1 MRRRIAFLA
10 LGAAV
15 AAVAVIL
22 LTGSSGGYYVKAE
35 FRDAGGLRKNSS
47 VKVNG
52 VPAGKV
58 TGLTVNR
65 SDVAIATLSIDGGAA
80 PIGRGASIKV
90 RPTDLLGERYAELS
104 TGDAAHPLPSG
115 STIPINRTSQP
126 VELDDVLNMLDPNTR
141 ARLGILI
148 NEAGVALDGRGA
160 DFNRLLATM
169 PSSLDGSKR
178 LIDQV
183 AGQSA
188 ALKRLVVK
196 GDRITAA
203 VNGRRDD
210 MGKLLDEASAALS
223 GVAQRREA
231 LGATIRSAPGAL
243 AQLQDTLGRLDTAAQ
258 ELRPTATALTAA
270 AAPLDSTLRE
280 LPAFADRAA
289 PTLETARRVAPAL
302 TRLGARATP
311 VVARLR
317 PTAQLLTRTLRPAGP
332 ALDQMQRRGTDDLL
346 YLINNL
352 NLGLAGRDGIGH
364 FIGAQFTIDPEY
376 ISNAIGAFQMDGS
389 PSGKRHTPIPP
400 AGANPVGT
408 PSPAGAPPIKLPGV
422 HLPGVHVPGVPGVH
436 VPRVPNAVPPVH
448 APPAP
453 GGDALRL
460 FNYLMAP

>member
-1 MRRRIAFLA
+1 MSATRRIAFLA

-15 AAVAVIL
+15 AAAAVIL
-22 LTGSSGGYYVKAE
+22 VTGASGGYYVRAE
-35 FRDAGGLRKNSS
+35 LRDAGGLRKNSS
-47 VKVNG
+47 VKVHG

-65 SDVAIATLSIDGGAA
+65 SDVAIATLSIDGNAV

-104 TGDAAHPLPSG
+104 PGDAAHPLPSG
-115 STIPINRTSQP
+115 STIPMSRSSQP

-148 NEAGVALDGRGA
+148 NEFGVALDGRGT

-169 PSSLDGSKR
+169 PSSLDRSKR

-183 AGQSA
+183 AQQSA

-210 MGKLLDEASAALS
+210 MGRLLDEASAALS
-223 GVAQRREA
+223 GVAERRQA

-243 AQLQDTLGRLDTAAQ
+243 GQLRDTLGRLDTAAQ
-258 ELRPTATALTAA
+258 QLRPTATALTAA

-280 LPAFADRAA
+280 LPAFAEAAA
-289 PTLETARRVAPAL
+289 PTLETARTVAPAL
-302 TRLGARATP
+302 TRLGVQATP
-311 VVARLR
+311 AVARLR
-317 PTAQLLTRTLRPAGP
+317 PTARLLTRTLKPAGP
-332 ALDQMQRRGTDDLL
+332 ALDQMDRRGTDDLL
-346 YLINNL
+346 YFINNM

-364 FIGAQFTIDPEY
+364 FIGAQLTIDPEY

-389 PSGKRHTPIPP
+389 PNVKQGGATPP
-400 AGANPVGT
+400 ASADPGRT
-408 PSPAGAPPIKLPGV
+408 PSPVTTPPVKAPDV
-422 HLPGVHVPGVPGVH
+422 HVPNVHVPGVP
-436 VPRVPNAVPPVH
+436 VPSVPNAVPPVH
-448 APPAP
+448 PPSVP